1 VAVKKISSDDAQ
13 KFHSASRHGTF
24 FSRPQILEKIFDSVD
39 WWGYFQ
45 GREIA
50 CAWPIALDQNK
61 VPIRNYYFTYY
72 VGPMWAFKLPE
83 YPAHKSL
90 SLTNNVYNSFLDIF
104 AQNYSEITYTFPT
117 GLHDIRPFI
126 WRSQNNHEERHNIE
140 IKYTAKIDLT
150 SMDLMLKDFRQVRRW
165 ELKNSILTGLE
176 IVYDDFEVKDILKFY
191 SENIP
196 LDNFQQQQPAE
207 SNQILYKYLN
217 LKASVGLRSIKVY
230 ESSSGQTVAFVLLGI
245 HEGIVNIIINNV
257 SKKYKQNKSYLTT
270 YLNHLIIKKFLEEGN
285 LSIDFNGANSP
296 VLADNKH
303 SFGARAYSYFKINSR
318 FRFAQ

>member
-1 VAVKKISSDDAQ
+1 MAIKKISSSSAQ

-24 FSRPQILEKIFDSVD
+24 FTRPEILERIFDSVD

-45 GREIA
+45 GSEIA

-61 VPIRNYYFTYY
+61 IPIKNHYFSYYI
-72 VGPMWAFKLPE
+72 GPMWAFELPE
-83 YPAHKSL
+83 YPAHKSSSL
-90 SLTNNVYNSFLDIF
+90 SNNVYNSFLDVF

-117 GLHDIRPFI
+117 GLSDVRPFI
-126 WRSQNNHEERHNIE
+126 WRNQNNHEERHDIE

-150 SMDLMLKDFRQVRRW
+150 SMDLILNDYRQVRRW
-165 ELKNSILTGLE
+165 ELKKSVLTDLQF
-176 IVYDDFEVKDILKFY
+176 VYDDFEVTDILEFY

-196 LDNFQQQQPAE
+196 LDNFQRQSAE
-207 SNQILYKYLN
+207 CNQILYKYLS
-217 LKASVGLRSIKVY
+217 LGASLGLRSIKVH
-230 ESSSGQTVAFVLLGI
+230 ESSSGQTVAFALLGI
-245 HEGIVNIIINNV
+245 HAGVVNIIINNV

-285 LSIDFNGANSP
+285 ISIDFNGANSRA
-296 VLADNKH
+296 LADNKH
-303 SFGARAYSYFKINSR
+303 SFGARACSYFRINSN